1 MHPENKIRV
10 LFFLKEGHSE
20 NKMSSWKLKNDSRN
34 FKFSRLEDKVEAM
47 SQEVEEKGRVGK
59 QEKIKELTKENQHST
74 SKFPERVNKVP
85 STKI

>member
-1 MHPENKIRV
+1 M
-10 LFFLKEGHSE
+10 
-20 NKMSSWKLKNDSRN
+20 
-34 FKFSRLEDKVEAM
+34 EDKVEAM